1 MDYAIAIALL
11 RPSAHWRRSDNYQA
25 LVDTWEDESSIPT
38 DQELIDAYDE
48 WKVKEDAKVAADA
61 AIAQGY
67 LVEPE
72 DYRLAV
78 DDAARKDWNELL
90 TLCKEGIELGQMTNE
105 TEVSIK
111 DMDGVMQTVT
121 VLRLRQIIFG
131 LGVYYKTLWDQKN
144 S

>member
-1 MDYAIAIALL
+1 MDYAVAIALL
-11 RPSAHWRRSDNYQA
+11 RPSAQWRSASTYQD
-25 LVDTWEDESSIPT
+25 LTDTWEDESSIPT